1 MGVLKAESGS
11 WNGGINWISREE
23 QRKAMSNKFVNLK
36 ILILILMF
44 YQ

>member
-11 WNGGINWISREE
+11 WINWISREE
-23 QRKAMSNKFVNLK
+23 QRKAMFNKFLNLK
-36 ILILILMF
+36 ILILTLMF